1 MTHDGAGLLSMA
13 NAGANTNGS
22 QFFVTFGKTPHLDG
36 RHVVFGRV
44 ESGMGVVGLMSKVE
58 RRTHTKEMLSHLHC
72 RATPCTN
79 TVCSFIQDKQ
89 SQLSLHTHSRTNTLP
104 PSFLTI

>member
-72 RATPCTN
+72 RATPSLAQTPFVILYKTN
-79 TVCSFIQDKQ
+79 NPSSRYT
-89 SQLSLHTHSRTNTLP
+89 LTHAPTHYHP
-104 PSFLTI
+104 PF